1 MAPQANLVKAG
12 LEGFA
17 LLEEYYGRPRKA
29 ERQYFHQ
36 GSHQVSK
43 KQPDINSKMAAE
55 IYGGVIITEFK
66 ANRYGT
72 GLKY

>member
-12 LEGFA
+12 SEGFA

-29 ERQYFHQ
+29 ARQYFHQ
-36 GSHQVSK
+36 GSHQVFK
-43 KQPDINSKMAAE
+43 KQPEINSKMAAE
-55 IYGGVIITEFK
+55 IYGGIVITEYK